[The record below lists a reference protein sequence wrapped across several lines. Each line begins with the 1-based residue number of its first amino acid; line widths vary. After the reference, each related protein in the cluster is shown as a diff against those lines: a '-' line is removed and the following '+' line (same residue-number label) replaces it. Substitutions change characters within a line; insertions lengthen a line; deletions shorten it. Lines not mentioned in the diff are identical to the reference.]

1 MIQKCKEI
9 YSHIVHSSF
18 IRHVFILSGA
28 SVLAQLINIASM
40 PVLSRLYSPEDF
52 GVLSL
57 FSSVVSLLAT
67 VSGFRYYLIL
77 PLVRRER
84 YVHAVV
90 WLSVFLQVTFTLM
103 VTLVAF
109 LLGNNLGGTRYGVL
123 FPYRYIIPLCILAI
137 GVYSMA
143 VQWAIRE
150 KAFPLVAQT
159 KLTQVLTGCVI
170 KIGGAFIC
178 KSPIGLLL
186 GHVAAQGCGGITL
199 IRYLTRKN
207 GFPAINLVAM
217 KRAALSYRNMCLID
231 TPGALLNMAGA
242 YMLPLIIAYFY
253 ADDVVGS
260 FSMAQNLLILPGVI
274 VGDAIGQ
281 VFSQKAA
288 EAYYN
293 GTLGDLTGRT
303 FELLARV
310 GLFPVMLCSLFAP
323 EIFTFA
329 LGEQWKDAG
338 YFASVLGP
346 WTAVNFIYSPM
357 SVLFTTLM
365 IQRLALVFTSV
376 YTVTRLGSVVVFGG
390 NNPSY
395 AMYALSISGMIMM
408 LIGVVLLMFNARVP
422 KIWRRIGSVLA
433 ETLLALCP
441 SILFVLWG
449 QKCLIVG
456 LTAVTASVSLYAFFM
471 VRVISK
477 NKLI

>member
-1 MIQKCKEI
+1 MQILGKI
-9 YSHIVHSSF
+9 YFNIMHGSF

-67 VSGFRYYLIL
+67 VSGFRYYLVL

-90 WLSVFLQVTFTLM
+90 WLSVFLQVAFTLM

-150 KAFPLVAQT
+150 KAFSLIAQT
-159 KLTQVLTGCVI
+159 KLTQVLTGCVV

-274 VGDAIGQ
+274 VGNAIGQ

-310 GLFPVMLCSLFAP
+310 GLFPVLVCSLFAP

-329 LGEQWKDAG
+329 LGKQWREAG
-338 YFASVLGP
+338 YFASILGP
-346 WTAVNFIYSPM
+346 WIAVNFIYSPM

-365 IQRLALVFTSV
+365 AQRTALVFTSI
-376 YTVTRLGSVVVFGG
+376 YTITRLCSVAVFGACD
-390 NNPSY
+390 PLY
-395 AMYALSISGMIMM
+395 VMAMLSATGTVVM
-408 LIGVVLLMFNARVP
+408 LIGVMLLMFVACAEQ
-422 KIWRRIGSVLA
+422 IGRRTIKVFMETFIALAPVLA
-433 ETLLALCP
+433 VSATGKDSSALSITALMISLAIYC
-441 SILFVLWG
+441 V
-449 QKCLIVG
+449 
-456 LTAVTASVSLYAFFM
+456 FM
-471 VRVISK
+471 IK
-477 NKLI
+477 AYKP